1 MFQNQRP
8 RVILRVMSLA
18 GYVDTQR
25 LNFEAIKDSPHYSRL
40 IETVDRLYRT
50 TVELGPAHCP
60 RLCFG
65 KMLLMCHKSLL
76 SSATSIA
83 RGQPDDAALVSR
95 RAIEIGHLAIAV
107 HLDSRNYVRWLDE
120 KRRTARWQERMKGQR
135 PRSKPGHKWGKD
147 VLEHPLL
154 AELRTFLGMFSDSD
168 AHFTPEFEGSL
179 QWSENVSPGE
189 NVTLFLEYFDT
200 TKRVIHCAFL
210 NLAAIHLKLLDVF
223 DACFKDGLRSD
234 RGWRLLKTTAWAIGS
249 ELAVEFSPRDHGFPA
264 LPSQ

>member
-1 MFQNQRP
+1 M
-8 RVILRVMSLA
+8 
-18 GYVDTQR
+18 
-25 LNFEAIKDSPHYSRL
+25 
-40 IETVDRLYRT
+40 
-50 TVELGPAHCP
+50 
-60 RLCFG
+60 
-65 KMLLMCHKSLL
+65 
-76 SSATSIA
+76 
-83 RGQPDDAALVSR
+83 
-95 RAIEIGHLAIAV
+95 
-107 HLDSRNYVRWLDE
+107 
-120 KRRTARWQERMKGQR
+120 
-135 PRSKPGHKWGKD
+135 
-147 VLEHPLL
+147 EHPLL

-249 ELAVEFSPRDHGFPA
+249 ELAVEFSPGDHGFPA